1 MKPVHIELFIDRLC
15 GLFPTTN
22 IARNTLKSAW
32 TRDDILLDASEED
45 AKAVLKM
52 CESLAKFPA
61 SIMEVRAMFRKVLGV
76 IEGNSGCQLCDYTGW
91 DIGRQQHHNIDDSD
105 CYPGCETFY
114 TMEFMGNQ
122 YGYVKPCQCRKAA

>member
-45 AKAVLKM
+45 GRAVLKM

-76 IEGNSGCQLCDYTGW
+76 IEGDFGCQLCD
-91 DIGRQQHHNIDDSD
+91 
-105 CYPGCETFY
+105 
-114 TMEFMGNQ
+114 
-122 YGYVKPCQCRKAA
+122 

>member
-61 SIMEVRAMFRKVLGV
+61 SIMEVRAMFRKVTGV
-76 IEGNSGCQLCDYTGW
+76 IEGDFGCQLCDFSGW
-91 DIGRQQHHNIDDSD
+91 DIGRQIID
-105 CYPGCETFY
+105 GVETFY

-122 YGYVKPCQCRKAA
+122 YSYVKPCQCREAA

>member
-32 TRDDILLDASEED
+32 TRDDIMLDASEED

-52 CESLAKFPA
+52 CESLPKFPA
-61 SIMEVRAMFRKVLGV
+61 SIGEVRHMFRQVSGV
-76 IEGNSGCQLCDYTGW
+76 IAKQFGCELCDYTGW
-91 DIGRQQHHNIDDSD
+91 DIGREEHEPDETHEDR
-105 CYPGCETFY
+105 YETFY
-114 TMEFMGNQ
+114 TMTFLDRP
-122 YGYVKPCQCRKAA
+122 YGYVKPCQCREAA

>member
-61 SIMEVRAMFRKVLGV
+61 SIMEVRAMFRKVTGV
-76 IEGNSGCQLCDYTGW
+76 IEGEFGCHLCDNSGW
-91 DIGRQQHHNIDDSD
+91 DVGRQIID
-105 CYPGCETFY
+105 GVETFY
-114 TMEFMGNQ
+114 TMEFMGNN
-122 YGYVKPCQCRKAA
+122 YTYVKACQCRDAA